1 MLPGSLGVVQH
12 QLSPLRHTSLLQ
24 QNLQERTMMMASRKV
39 GILKVRGF
47 LVPNSHLLDPSEL
60 ASTESERIRLG
71 PQSVIVTYWAP
82 LSACWALDE
91 MCPAISAPAPIRR
104 PAPSHL
110 VPDFKVPSTVFLG
123 FLESLGVYFF
133 GMNLM
138 LKAEIPLGSL

>member
-1 MLPGSLGVVQH
+1 MVSK
-12 QLSPLRHTSLLQ
+12 
-24 QNLQERTMMMASRKV
+24 KV
-39 GILKVRGF
+39 GIPKVRGF
-47 LVPNSHLLDPSEL
+47 LVPNSHLELDPSEL

-82 LSACWALDE
+82 SSACWALDE

-123 FLESLGVYFF
+123 FLESLGVNFF